1 MAVASYVIRITD
13 NTQLH
18 CVFCCF
24 ERLLLR
30 VACTHGMHRRK
41 SWSKN
46 VQSLRASRRAGQ
58 PIMRSL
64 WQTLT
69 ARRNW
74 RPSWSVSS
82 RVRWRRRW
90 RLSFEPRWPWGSL
103 QRRKPIRKRLR
114 RWLPLCGIRWTV
126 LSAPRRKPRPIDAIC
141 RRNRLVLRSNL
152 PRLRQSTRRLRRS
165 SPPCARRHYLRGT
178 CQFGR
183 YTGSEGCVSASM
195 NARIAGAR
203 THTYR
208 ALADLMSLAMA
219 AGVSFHTLRRMVLEE
234 GTQDSRLM
242 KRQGTRAASPR
253 RNLLLLIAAICRKLK
268 RG

>member
-1 MAVASYVIRITD
+1 MADLESARELAAKLELQLASALEEKMAAQFRAEVATGQLAKAQADQEALEEVAASLRQQVDRAERATQEAEADRCYLQEKQAGLEEQLAKAQAERQALEAVVASLR
-13 NTQLH
+13 
-18 CVFCCF
+18 
-24 ERLLLR
+24 ERPR
-30 VACTHGMHRRK
+30 CEEKDPERG
-41 SWSKN
+41 SS
-46 VQSLRASRRAGQ
+46 RASRQAAVDSAVAGAGT
-58 PIMRSL
+58 I
-64 WQTLT
+64 
-69 ARRNW
+69 
-74 RPSWSVSS
+74 
-82 RVRWRRRW
+82 
-90 RLSFEPRWPWGSL
+90 EP
-103 QRRKPIRKRLR
+103 
-114 RWLPLCGIRWTV
+114 C
-126 LSAPRRKPRPIDAIC
+126 
-141 RRNRLVLRSNL
+141 
-152 PRLRQSTRRLRRS
+152 
-165 SPPCARRHYLRGT
+165 RHYLRGT